1 MITSN
6 APDPRDIIWANMCM
20 DHQTIELREN
30 LTQFVLLIGLAC
42 WGYVVTWI
50 TSLSNVL
57 FINENLGGFLIR
69 IGLTQGVSSEKIAS
83 KHCVTQTY
91 VSLLSFFLSLVF
103 ACTAHILSPA
113 LATSNLSVDGSQGD
127 SV

>member
-20 DHQTIELREN
+20 DYQTIELREN
-30 LTQFVLLIGLAC
+30 LIQFVLLIGLAC
-42 WGYVVTWI
+42 WGYVVTLI

-57 FINENLGGFLIR
+57 FINENVGGFLIR
-69 IGLTQGVSSEKIAS
+69 VGLTQGVSSENNRFK
-83 KHCVTQTY
+83 
-91 VSLLSFFLSLVF
+91 SLCDSNLCLTFIILCIVF

-113 LATSNLSVDGSQGD
+113 LATSNLSVDGPQGH

>member
-42 WGYVVTWI
+42 WGYVVTLI

-69 IGLTQGVSSEKIAS
+69 IGLTQGVSSENNRFK
-83 KHCVTQTY
+83 T
-91 VSLLSFFLSLVF
+91 LSDSNLCLTFIILSLSSI
-103 ACTAHILSPA
+103 CLHCSYP
-113 LATSNLSVDGSQGD
+113 
-127 SV
+127 